1 MEDVIDTH
9 YPKKPDN
16 LDDLCLHDFVAN
28 YDWYTKDRRG
38 KRVYRKLTKPRLIN
52 RSTERTPE
60 GRILL
65 LSTASVCALQE
76 RSLFAQ
82 RKRDCRGS
90 IQSSLACQ

>member
-1 MEDVIDTH
+1 MEDVISTH
-9 YPKKPDN
+9 YPKRPDN
-16 LDDLCLHDFVAN
+16 LDDLCLHDFVAGTQKIVGVN
-28 YDWYTKDRRG
+28 ECTENLQSRG
-38 KRVYRKLTKPRLIN
+38 S
-52 RSTERTPE
+52 STDPQKEHPE

-65 LSTASVCALQE
+65 LSIASVCALQE